1 MSFVDL
7 PLPNR
12 SIAVAERPFA
22 APAGFLFAIV
32 TMLALFGFFA
42 VWQGPGLW
50 RDIQINQNPLT
61 LPQAEV
67 LDGECSTRRGLTDC
81 DARLVYDY
89 KGKSYDT
96 QVSLAFIDFSGSD
109 YLVDVVISADKPEL
123 ATLSLGLEML
133 WNRLAVF
140 AVLILIFAGGAI
152 AMVLA
157 GLRAWNSN
165 RAAATPGRVQLVP
178 VQITDTRNGFVSYA
192 DYRNGKR
199 SPRVTRTK
207 FARGQEPLMA
217 VDASGNVVAV
227 AVQAEHIKLPVLLD
241 RGLERLAL
249 SDVERRNALAAFD
262 AEQSGRDAVVQIAAA
277 KPSLAKRALRGLIA
291 VVVVLV
297 LAAVGIGGYWLYYVT
312 NTPDAF
318 DSLGMEINNLMPE
331 PLNLWGCTQLEARF
345 GDERAP
351 FGCVAD
357 DYQSWKTRPT
367 SKTKS

>member
-12 SIAVAERPFA
+12 SIAVTERPFA

-32 TMLALFGFFA
+32 TMVALFGFFA

-50 RDIQINQNPLT
+50 RDIQISQNPVT
-61 LPQAEV
+61 LPDADV
-67 LDGECSTRRGLTDC
+67 LDGECTTRRGLTDC

-89 KGKSYDT
+89 DGKSYDT
-96 QVSLAFIDFSGSD
+96 QVSLAFVDFSTSD

-123 ATLSLGLEML
+123 ATLSLGLDML

-140 AVLILIFAGGAI
+140 AAFMLIFVGGTI
-152 AMVLA
+152 AMLIA
-157 GLRAWNSN
+157 GLRAWNAN

-178 VQITDTRNGFVSYA
+178 VQVTDTRNGFVSYA
-192 DYRNGKR
+192 DVSSGKR
-199 SPRVTRTK
+199 SPRVIRTK

-217 VDASGNVVAV
+217 VDANGDVVAV
-227 AVQAEHIKLPVLLD
+227 AVKAEHIKLPVLLD

-249 SDVERRNALAAFD
+249 SDVERRKALEAFD
-262 AEQSGRDAVVQIAAA
+262 AEQSGRDAVEQLAAA
-277 KPSLAKRALRGLIA
+277 KPSLAKRAMRGLIA
-291 VVVVLV
+291 VVAILV
-297 LAAVGIGGYWLYYVT
+297 LAVAGIVGYWLYYVT

-331 PLNLWGCTQLEARF
+331 PLNTWGCTQLEARF

-357 DYQSWKTRPT
+357 DYQSWKVRPT
-367 SKTKS
+367 SKTK